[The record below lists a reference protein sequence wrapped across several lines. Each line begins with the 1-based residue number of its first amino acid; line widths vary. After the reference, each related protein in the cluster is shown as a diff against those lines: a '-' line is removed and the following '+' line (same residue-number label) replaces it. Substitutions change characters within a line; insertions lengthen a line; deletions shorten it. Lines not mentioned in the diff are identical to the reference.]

1 MKTPLEKE
9 RQIILNTFDGLS
21 KDYWKTLAEIAEVS
35 SVKLEDVISIVFAS
49 GDFVE
54 NPYRQKYGQPIFT
67 SRKVYRK
74 ITPFILKLMTAY

>member
-1 MKTPLEKE
+1 MKVPLEKE
-9 RQIILNTFDGLS
+9 KQIILHTFDGLS
-21 KDYWKTLAEIAEVS
+21 KDHWKTLVEISEAS

-74 ITPFILKLMTAY
+74 ITPFIFKLLTAF